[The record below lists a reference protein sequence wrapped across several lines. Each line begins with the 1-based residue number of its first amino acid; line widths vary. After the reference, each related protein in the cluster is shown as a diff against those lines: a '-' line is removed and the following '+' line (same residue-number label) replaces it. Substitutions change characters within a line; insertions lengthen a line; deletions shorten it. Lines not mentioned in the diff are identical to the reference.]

1 MSDAGSPLPD
11 LVADPLVLGVV
22 HGDRAAWFELTLH
35 IEAWVEV
42 HVPRHWRMRKARL
55 ARSEDDVRDV
65 LLAALERVERDDF
78 RALRQYLERKQREVP
93 DVRVVTSEGLAALS
107 FARWL
112 AGLVDFAIRDHVR
125 KRYGRAQRSRVP
137 RAHAASN
144 AGQEDE
150 PTALPVFTK
159 RSLHSWAVHPT
170 ETESG
175 QYGSTTSGLSRLL
188 TARSILRYASEVF
201 DPRELR
207 FFERYLEHGTFDELA
222 QEFALAGPELARAE
236 VRRLKER
243 LRARFREPRGLGVA
257 EQ

>member
-1 MSDAGSPLPD
+1 
-11 LVADPLVLGVV
+11 
-22 HGDRAAWFELTLH
+22 
-35 IEAWVEV
+35 
-42 HVPRHWRMRKARL
+42 
-55 ARSEDDVRDV
+55 VRDV

-78 RALRQYLERKQREVP
+78 RALHQYLERKQREVP

-125 KRYGRAQRSRVP
+125 TRYGRAPARRS
-137 RAHAASN
+137 RAHAALS
-144 AGQEDE
+144 AGQAYE

-175 QYGSTTSGLSRLL
+175 QYGSTTAGISRLL